1 MKRMFLA
8 AALAGVA
15 GLASA
20 QTAPTPPVAAQKP
33 HIVKGPLDRNDP
45 YYWLR
50 DDSRK
55 NPDMLAYLNAE
66 NAYADAVLAPTK
78 PLQTQLFNEI
88 VSRIKQDD
96 SSVPWR
102 ERGY

>member
-1 MKRMFLA
+1 MKRIFFA
-8 AALAGVA
+8 AALAGAA

-20 QTAPTPPVAAQKP
+20 QTAPTPPVAAQTP

-55 NPDMLAYLNAE
+55 NPEMLAYL
-66 NAYADAVLAPTK
+66 
-78 PLQTQLFNEI
+78 
-88 VSRIKQDD
+88 SCSMR
-96 SSVPWR
+96 S
-102 ERGY
+102 